1 MGMLGLVLVVLVVGS
16 ALLAPWIAPYP
27 PTKIMVMDKL
37 QGPSWD
43 HLLGTDQLGRDLLSR
58 VLYGGRVALWIA
70 FASTVLSLAGGLVLG
85 MLAAFGPRWL
95 DSILVLL
102 FDALRSFPTIMFGLA
117 AITLLGP
124 SIGTLM
130 LIIIVFTTPA
140 YARVVRTQAL
150 SLRSAEF
157 IEAERSMGIGFGRML
172 LIHVLP
178 NVISPL
184 LIIGSMDLP
193 AVIAFEAGLSF
204 IGLGVRPPASS
215 WGSILNDGYGFIRES
230 NWMIIAPGVPLVA
243 ATLGFTFLGEAMR
256 DFLDP
261 RLRKV
266 R

>member
-1 MGMLGLVLVVLVVGS
+1 MVV
-16 ALLAPWIAPYP
+16 
-27 PTKIMVMDKL
+27 DKL
-37 QGPSWD
+37 QGPSWG

-70 FASTVLSLAGGLVLG
+70 FASTALSLAGGLAFG
-85 MLAAFGPRWL
+85 ILAAFGPRWL

-117 AITLLGP
+117 AVTLLGP

-140 YARVVRTQAL
+140 YARVTRTQAL

-157 IEAERSMGIGFGRML
+157 IEAERSLGIGIGRML
-172 LIHVLP
+172 LVHVVP
-178 NVISPL
+178 NVIGPL
-184 LIIGSMDLP
+184 LIIASMDLP

-230 NWMIIAPGVPLVA
+230 SWMIIAPGVPLVA
-243 ATLGFTFLGEAMR
+243 ATLGFTFFGEALR

-261 RLRKV
+261 RLRKT